1 MNYKKLNSSV
11 FLIIFF
17 VLNTSYV
24 LSQEYGLEF
33 NGQKHLVDERT
44 GLDLTPS
51 SFVDVKNDL
60 ELSFDINLNLKKQ
73 ENEFGYIFRIINNYN
88 NNIDLLL
95 KNLKTKSLILVIEDK
110 ENIIPL
116 QGFFS
121 PEKDWLNFKLKFL
134 KAKNELHFFIENK
147 VFLIKKVSY
156 KKSESYKVFFGG
168 NDYNEFINYDV
179 PDMKIRDIKILKDA
193 QLLYH
198 FPLKQCGGDF
208 SYDIK
213 SNKKAIVKNP
223 NWILCNHQQWKLNFS
238 SKADGVQL
246 VAANEKSSE
255 FYFLNKTHLLTYNVI
270 DKSLKK
276 LPYKLGAVNIT
287 SDHRAFFN
295 ENDNTIYCY
304 LVDIK
309 NYSKLDLETGTW
321 SNMELFKNVVHG
333 QKFQHH
339 NSVFNKEKN
348 ELYIFGGYGQYEYN
362 NIINKINF
370 NTAKWETKP
379 SNSNIFKPRYLAG
392 SAILNDSIYILGGYG
407 NDTGSQFA
415 NPQSHFDLLSY
426 STTTN
431 TFKEKFEINRYL
443 HDMVVANKMWIES
456 TSRNYYALIHDKE
469 KFNGYLKI
477 LKGNLDKS
485 HTEILGDSIPFK
497 FYDIKSFASLFYLP
511 TEKKLFS
518 YNAFLNDDDKTEY
531 HLYSI
536 DFPLSPK
543 TPHITKPYLFP
554 YKLIIVGILSMLLV
568 LIIGFRKKIKLIL
581 FNIKKPQNL
590 EPKEVTNQSNFD
602 TSSASKNKPNYTILF
617 FGGFQVFNKNRK
629 DITSKFSPVLK
640 ELFLVVWMYTYIKE
654 KGVSSE
660 KIEDILWEGKSNQ
673 KARNNRSVNIT
684 KLRTLLK
691 EIGDIDLNKDT
702 GYWKINYNQEV
713 LKTDFSELIKISK
726 NKKNSTRENID
737 CLLNITKNGSLL
749 YNVNYEW
756 LDSFKADISD
766 TIIDTLIAYARK
778 FKIKE
783 DPDFILRLTDC
794 IFNFDSINELAVIY
808 RCRAQNY
815 KGNHSLAKN
824 TFEKFQREYELLYAQ
839 NFKYSLPEI
848 LQEEFNV
855 NSIF

>member
-1 MNYKKLNSSV
+1 MNSKKLKSSV

-17 VLNTSYV
+17 VLNVDCV
-24 LSQEYGLEF
+24 LSQEYGLSF
-33 NGQKHLVDERT
+33 KGQKYLVDERT
-44 GLDLTPS
+44 SLDLTPS
-51 SFVDVKNDL
+51 GFVDAKNDF
-60 ELSFDINLNLKKQ
+60 ELSFDINLNLEKQ
-73 ENEFGYIFRIINNYN
+73 ENEFGYVFRIISNFN
-88 NNIDLLL
+88 NNVDLLL
-95 KNLKTKSLILVIEDK
+95 KNLKLKSLILVIEDK

-134 KAKNELHFFIENK
+134 KTKNELHFFIENK
-147 VFLIKKVSY
+147 VFLIKKVAFQ
-156 KKSESYKVFFGG
+156 KSESYKVFFGG

-179 PDMKIRDIKILKDA
+179 PEMKIRDIKILKDA
-193 QLLYH
+193 KFLYH

-223 NWILCNHQQWKLNFS
+223 NWILCNHQQWKLNLTS
-238 SKADGVQL
+238 TVDGVQL
-246 VAANEKSSE
+246 VASNEKNGE

-276 LPYKLGAVNIT
+276 LPYKLGAVNLST
-287 SDHRAFFN
+287 DHRAFYN
-295 ENDNTIYCY
+295 ENENTIYCY
-304 LVDIK
+304 LVDRKI
-309 NYSKLDLETGTW
+309 YAKLNLETGVW
-321 SNMELFKNVVHG
+321 SNLELFNNVVHE

-362 NIINKINF
+362 NIIHKINF
-370 NTAKWETKP
+370 NTSKWETKA
-379 SNSNIFKPRYLAG
+379 SNSSVFKPRYLAG
-392 SAILNDSIYILGGYG
+392 STILKDSVYILGGYG

-426 STTTN
+426 NTITN
-431 TFKEKFEINRYL
+431 TFKEKFEIKKYL

-477 LKGNLDKS
+477 LKGNLDNS

-497 FYDIKSFASLFYLP
+497 FHDIKSFASLFYIP

-518 YNAFLNDDDKTEY
+518 YNAYLNDNNITEY
-531 HLYSI
+531 YLYSI

-543 TPHITKPYLFP
+543 IPNKIDVSVFIN
-554 YKLIIVGILSMLLV
+554 KLIIGGAVLLLIV
-568 LIIGFRKKIKLIL
+568 LLIVFRKKIKLNL
-581 FNIKKPQNL
+581 FNTKRTHNL
-590 EPKEVTNQSNFD
+590 ESKEVENQS
-602 TSSASKNKPNYTILF
+602 KPNVGSVSINKSNYNILF
-617 FGGFQVFNKNRK
+617 FGGFQVFNKNKK

-640 ELFLVVWMYTYIKE
+640 ELFLLIWMYTYIKD
-654 KGVSSE
+654 KGISSE
-660 KIEDILWEGKSNQ
+660 KIEDILWEGKTNQ
-673 KARNNRSVNIT
+673 QARNNRSVNIT

-691 EIGDIDLNKDT
+691 EVGDFDLNKDT

-737 CLLNITKNGSLL
+737 CVLNITKNGALL
-749 YNVNYEW
+749 YNVNCEW

-766 TIIDTLIAYARK
+766 TIIDTLIAYARS